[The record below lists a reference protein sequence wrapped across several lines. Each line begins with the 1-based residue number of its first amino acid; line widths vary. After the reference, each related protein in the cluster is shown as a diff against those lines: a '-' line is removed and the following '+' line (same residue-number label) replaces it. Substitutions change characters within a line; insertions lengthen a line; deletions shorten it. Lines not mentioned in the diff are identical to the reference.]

1 MAYTGV
7 LTRIGRCAICKMDMH
22 IGETVYHDPTKRQ
35 GSHLA
40 HVKCWDDLLADRKA
54 KGVTTPRGSREIL
67 STEPL
72 DPMF

>member
-7 LTRIGRCAICKMDMH
+7 LTRTGRCAICKTDMP

-40 HVKCWDDLLADRKA
+40 HVKCWDDLLATRKA
-54 KGVTTPRGSREIL
+54 QGITKPRGKTEKL
-67 STEPL
+67 SSEPL
-72 DPMF
+72 DPPF